1 MYVVFAEELEGGAD
15 LKAHTVGS
23 LGQAFAQIIARC
35 GLTYYFAQEGEG
47 WKLAFTD
54 PARPD
59 CSPEPVTSDYIKPR
73 DAKHDLMAQA
83 VDGRLKGHI
92 AVPIHDFRN
101 FEECATHPV
110 SITV

>member
-1 MYVVFAEELEGGAD
+1 MYVVFAEELEGVAD

-23 LGQAFAQIIARC
+23 LEQAFAQIIARC

-47 WKLAFTD
+47 WKLVFTD

-59 CSPEPVTSDYIKPR
+59 CSPEPVVSDYIKPR

-92 AVPIHDFRN
+92 AVPINDFRS
-101 FEECATHPV
+101 FEADAAKSV